1 VNKFQLFHWQGSKP
15 FWCGSQIIFGDLK
28 SYHLT
33 WCFYNFYV
41 YSFLWILWAL
51 CLGLDFMCCK
61 WIYLFSLEM
70 MHHYG
75 DFCLLWCVCEDNGN
89 FRCQHG
95 NAWHLQLGCHGGLID
110 LIANDS
116 NHMIVASTWV
126 GIDDI
131 WHNLLNQNMH
141 SINNIKSHPNK
152 LCHGSKLVKVYQW
165 WQKWH
170 TP

>member
-1 VNKFQLFHWQGSKP
+1 MVWVANH
-15 FWCGSQIIFGDLK
+15 FWWFEILPP
-28 SYHLT
+28 YLM
-33 WCFYNFYV
+33 
-41 YSFLWILWAL
+41 FLQFL
-51 CLGLDFMCCK
+51 CLF
-61 WIYLFSLEM
+61 IFVIFVNIVSRLEIRCVASEYIFLVWRWCTIM
-70 MHHYG
+70 VIFV
-75 DFCLLWCVCEDNGN
+75 FCDVCRDNDN

-95 NAWHLQLGCHGGLID
+95 SAWHFQLGCHGGLID

-131 WHNLLNQNMH
+131 WRNLLNQNMH